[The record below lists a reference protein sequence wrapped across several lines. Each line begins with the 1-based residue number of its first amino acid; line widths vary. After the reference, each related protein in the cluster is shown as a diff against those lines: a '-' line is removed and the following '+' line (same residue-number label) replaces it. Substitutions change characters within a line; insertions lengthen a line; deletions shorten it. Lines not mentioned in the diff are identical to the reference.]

1 MSWLKAI
8 TRKAKATARARQGL
22 PGLAVELR
30 DPTLQEL
37 KPKNKKQAG
46 YLTSGRGSVTARA
59 CAAKTGYATG
69 GAGEI
74 VEKISRRAPGGD
86 GVIGPPSFPYI

>member
-1 MSWLKAI
+1 MAESHDPQGEGNGESK
-8 TRKAKATARARQGL
+8 ARA
-22 PGLAVELR
+22 P
-30 DPTLQEL
+30 LQEL

-74 VEKISRRAPGGD
+74 VERISRRPAGADRTGD
-86 GVIGPPSFPYI
+86 